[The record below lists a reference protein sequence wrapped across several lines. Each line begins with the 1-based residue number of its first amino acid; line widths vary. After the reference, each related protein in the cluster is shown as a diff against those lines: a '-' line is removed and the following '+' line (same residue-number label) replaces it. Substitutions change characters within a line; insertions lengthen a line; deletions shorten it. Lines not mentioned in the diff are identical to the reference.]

1 MGRPRPFAAQVDA
14 RLGAY
19 VDLPGLLLVFAA
31 QLPVLATTLLASARY
46 IACEARAGG
55 ANYRSLVDRGLPLG
69 PGRSLKFTPW
79 TPTALYHKTFPPSCA
94 DMVYLRADLP
104 AALQGVAP
112 PPAAA
117 AAPAPAP
124 AAAPLPP
131 LGPPPGQEGWGP

>member
-1 MGRPRPFAAQVDA
+1 M
-14 RLGAY
+14 
-19 VDLPGLLLVFAA
+19 
-31 QLPVLATTLLASARY
+31 
-46 IACEARAGG
+46 
-55 ANYRSLVDRGLPLG
+55 DRGLPLG

-117 AAPAPAP
+117 APPAAAPPAAAP
-124 AAAPLPP
+124 AAAPLAP
-131 LGPPPGQEGWGP
+131 LGPPRA